1 MSEPEGVREVEM
13 TDNFTD
19 GEPRETPLEA
29 GAYMHILDDISI
41 ANYGGKEIYISVLLR
56 NGEKLIGIHDM

>member
-19 GEPRETPLEA
+19 NEPRETPLQA
-29 GAYMHILDDISI
+29 GAFMHVLDEISV
-41 ANYGGKEIYISVLLR
+41 ANYGDKEIKISILLR
-56 NGEKLIGIHDM
+56 NGEKLIGIHDT